1 MILHESRNRRKK
13 AYLRHNFVIAIN
25 CNQVRI
31 VILYNP
37 IAGAG
42 LATEAAKGLC
52 QTLSSAGH
60 ESQLAQTCIKPS
72 SDWLD
77 DELKDTGALVV
88 VGGDGAVRLAAEP
101 ALRNRTPIYHFPYG
115 TENLFSRNFAMDKEH
130 ETLLK
135 AVDRNQP
142 RMIDMGIA
150 NGHTFLL
157 MASIGYD
164 ANVVHDLSQ
173 HRGSSIS
180 HMTYLMPM
188 ARQLLVW
195 NPPRI
200 SVKVDGEEIQIGDPA
215 MIIVANSSQYAA
227 RLNPAPNADISD
239 GQLDVVI
246 FPIKNKLQLVA
257 WLVKCRRG
265 SHLKDGRLILCKGKH
280 IEISCQKP
288 EFYQLD
294 GDPPPVADNSE
305 NATTQHLDIK
315 VLEAVLP
322 VLVP

>member
-1 MILHESRNRRKK
+1 M
-13 AYLRHNFVIAIN
+13 RHNFVVVIN
-25 CNQVRI
+25 CKQVRI
-31 VILYNP
+31 VILFNP

-42 LATEAAKGLC
+42 KAAEAAKELC

-60 ESQLAQTCIKPS
+60 EPQLAQTCIKPG
-72 SDWLD
+72 SDWLN
-77 DELKDTGALVV
+77 DELKDAGALVV

-101 ALRNRTPIYHFPYG
+101 AKRNSTPIYHFPYG
-115 TENLFSRNFAMDKEH
+115 TENLFSRNFAMDQEH

-135 AVDRNQP
+135 AVERNQP
-142 RMIDMGIA
+142 RMIDMGNA
-150 NGHTFLL
+150 NGQSFLL

-188 ARQLLVW
+188 ARQFLTW
-195 NPPRI
+195 KPPRLR
-200 SVKVDGEEIQIGDPA
+200 VKVDGKEIEICDPA
-215 MIIVANSSQYAA
+215 MIIVANSCQYAA
-227 RLNPAPNADISD
+227 RLNPAPYADISD

-246 FPIKNKLQLVA
+246 LPIKNKLQLVT

-265 SHLKDGRLILCKGKH
+265 SHLKDSRLIQCKGKH
-280 IEISCQKP
+280 VEISCQEP
-288 EFYQLD
+288 ELYQLD

-305 NATTQHLDIK
+305 TVATTQLEIK

>member
-1 MILHESRNRRKK
+1 M
-13 AYLRHNFVIAIN
+13 
-25 CNQVRI
+25 RI

-42 LATEAAKGLC
+42 KATEAAKELC
-52 QTLSSAGH
+52 QTLSSSGH
-60 ESQLAQTCIKPS
+60 EPELAQTCVKPG
-72 SDWLD
+72 SDWLN
-77 DELKDTGALVV
+77 DELKNASALVV

-101 ALRNRTPIYHFPYG
+101 AKRNQTPIYHFPYG
-115 TENLFSRNFAMDKEH
+115 TENLFSRNFAMDQEH

-135 AVDRNQP
+135 AIDRNQP

-150 NGHTFLL
+150 NEQSFLL

-188 ARQLLVW
+188 ARQLLKW
-195 NPPRI
+195 KPPVI
-200 SVKVDGEEIQIGDPA
+200 SVKVDGKELQIGDPA
-215 MIIVANSSQYAA
+215 MIIVANSCQYAA
-227 RLNPAPNADISD
+227 RLDPAPNADMSD

-246 FPIKNKLQLVA
+246 LPIRNKLQLVA
-257 WLVKCRRG
+257 WLVKCSRG
-265 SHLKDGRLILCKGKH
+265 SHLKDGRLIQCRGRH

-288 EFYQLD
+288 ELYQLD
-294 GDPPPVADNSE
+294 GDPPAAVDNSE